1 MLGRGSKLLKTQIE
15 SQSMVKYTPV
25 SDRPSIDIGSLL
37 ARDSESD
44 IPRDNDVDEAYLT
57 PDNSRRSR
65 RCETFYRAPIKQTFL
80 ILLAGIGLMNL
91 GYQVYWFLRYLR
103 PISCNCGETVAEA
116 IANGCRYDSF
126 AAAWLPPAC
135 RNDELID
142 RFERA
147 GPNPDGSWPYY
158 GDKNKTQLLSL
169 EEVSML
175 PETGGHFFT
184 THQWHLVHCAYYWKK
199 MFLAVEQGTIIEH
212 RYNNLA
218 HLDHCEMMFLKRDP
232 LDTIV
237 TEAGVA
243 LHSDIIVTAKKHKH
257 DHGDRTRQV

>member
-1 MLGRGSKLLKTQIE
+1 MAGKFAKLLRAE
-15 SQSMVKYTPV
+15 SESHPMAEYKPVSSRQSMEIDSQHARYSGADESGECDAHGTYYSPD
-25 SDRPSIDIGSLL
+25 SCRRP
-37 ARDSESD
+37 
-44 IPRDNDVDEAYLT
+44 
-57 PDNSRRSR
+57 RRS
-65 RCETFYRAPIKQTFL
+65 
-80 ILLAGIGLMNL
+80 
-91 GYQVYWFLRYLR
+91 
-103 PISCNCGETVAEA
+103 

-142 RFERA
+142 QFERA

-158 GDKNKTQLLSL
+158 GDKNKTQVLSL

-175 PETGGHFFT
+175 PETGGHFFS

-199 MFLAVEQGTIIEH
+199 MFLALKDGTIIEH

-218 HLDHCEMMFLKRDP
+218 HLGHCEMMFLKRDP

-237 TEAGVA
+237 TEAGVS
-243 LHSDIIVTAKKHKH
+243 LHSDVIVTVQKHG
-257 DHGDRTRQV
+257 HGSHSRSV

>member
-1 MLGRGSKLLKTQIE
+1 M
-15 SQSMVKYTPV
+15 
-25 SDRPSIDIGSLL
+25 
-37 ARDSESD
+37 
-44 IPRDNDVDEAYLT
+44 
-57 PDNSRRSR
+57 
-65 RCETFYRAPIKQTFL
+65 
-80 ILLAGIGLMNL
+80 
-91 GYQVYWFLRYLR
+91 
-103 PISCNCGETVAEA
+103 CNCGETVSEA

-142 RFERA
+142 HFEHA
-147 GPNPDGSWPYY
+147 GPNPDGSWLYY
-158 GDKNKTQLLSL
+158 ADKNKTQVLSL

-199 MFLAVEQGTIIEH
+199 MFLAIEKGTIIEH

-218 HLDHCEMMFLKRDP
+218 HLEHCKMMFLKRDP

-237 TEAGVA
+237 TEAGVS
-243 LHSDIIVTAKKHKH
+243 LHSDVIVIAQKH
-257 DHGDRTRQV
+257 DHGNKARLV

>member
-1 MLGRGSKLLKTQIE
+1 MFGRGSKLLKTQSE
-15 SQSMVKYTPV
+15 SHPMVEYKPV
-25 SDRPSIDIGSLL
+25 SDRPSIDIGFPL
-37 ARDSESD
+37 ARDSEAD
-44 IPRDNDVDEAYLT
+44 IPTEDGVNDVYFT
-57 PDNSRRSR
+57 PDHSRRRR
-65 RCETFYRAPIKQTFL
+65 RCESFACAPIKQTFL
-80 ILLAGIGLMNL
+80 LLLAGVGLMNI
-91 GYQVYWFLRYLR
+91 GYQVYWFLRSLK
-103 PISCNCGETVAEA
+103 PISCNCGETVSEA

-147 GPNPDGSWPYY
+147 GPNPDGSWQYY
-158 GDKNKTQLLSL
+158 GDKNKTQVLSL

-199 MFLAVEQGTIIEH
+199 MFLAKEYGTIIEH
-212 RYNNLA
+212 RYDNLA
-218 HLDHCEMMFLKRDP
+218 HLEHCEMMFLKRDP

-237 TEAGVA
+237 AEAGVA
-243 LHSDIIVTAKKHKH
+243 LHSDVIVTAKKHKH
-257 DHGDRTRQV
+257 DH

>member
-1 MLGRGSKLLKTQIE
+1 
-15 SQSMVKYTPV
+15 MVKYEPV
-25 SDRPSIDIGSLL
+25 NGRLSINISSQH
-37 ARDSESD
+37 ARETEA
-44 IPRDNDVDEAYLT
+44 DETGGNGVHDAHLT
-57 PDNSRRSR
+57 PDRSR
-65 RCETFYRAPIKQTFL
+65 RTRRCQSFYRTPIKQTIL
-80 ILLAGIGLMNL
+80 MLLAGVGLMNM
-91 GYQVYWFLRYLR
+91 GYQVYWLFRPVR
-103 PISCNCGETVAEA
+103 PISCNCGETVSEA

-142 RFERA
+142 HFEHA

-158 GDKNKTQLLSL
+158 GDKNKTQVLSL
-169 EEVSML
+169 EQVSLL

-199 MFLAVEQGTIIEH
+199 MFLATEKGTTIEH
-212 RYNNLA
+212 RYNNLV

-237 TEAGVA
+237 TEAGVS
-243 LHSDIIVTAKKHKH
+243 LHSDVIVIAQKHNHGDKH
-257 DHGDRTRQV
+257 DDNPGLKSMDSY